1 MVRGERRKRSPPDG
15 ASVILRLSK
24 RPLEETLVKTLNTN
38 SILKRWYWKEKEVL
52 QMVFG
57 LDVSCT
63 SYFILQ
69 QTNGKD
75 ASGKSKGKG
84 KTERNFTAVPNFSK
98 RSPLCV

>member
-1 MVRGERRKRSPPDG
+1 MENEVRCAGDVQTKHHLEDFFFFPSNAGSPGVFPLYK
-15 ASVILRLSK
+15 SQILD
-24 RPLEETLVKTLNTN
+24 PLEQTLHSFPLFKCE
-38 SILKRWYWKEKEVL
+38 REEKEVL

-84 KTERNFTAVPNFSK
+84 KGK
-98 RSPLCV
+98 

>member
-1 MVRGERRKRSPPDG
+1 M
-15 ASVILRLSK
+15 
-24 RPLEETLVKTLNTN
+24 NN
-38 SILKRWYWKEKEVL
+38 RWYWKEKEVL

-75 ASGKSKGKG
+75 ASGKSKGKEMKKSVG
-84 KTERNFTAVPNFSK
+84 ENLPDRSSIAVTLFG
-98 RSPLCV
+98 